1 MDYDTLCRILD
12 HSPDGNFIWDKNT
25 VLVYANKA
33 ALEQNMVNKEEFIG
47 HTWEELKEND
57 HIFGGFVP
65 LAFQEKRIMHAKSV
79 GPSGREKYITNTPVL
94 DADGNVTLT
103 DGEETYAFPVKSAGY
118 VKLCDDEDLF
128 G

>member
-1 MDYDTLCRILD
+1 MRHLQ
-12 HSPDGNFIWDKNT
+12 G
-25 VLVYANKA
+25 
-33 ALEQNMVNKEEFIG
+33 
-47 HTWEELKEND
+47 
-57 HIFGGFVP
+57 
-65 LAFQEKRIMHAKSV
+65 
-79 GPSGREKYITNTPVL
+79 L